1 MTPQVPSIAGRND
14 MVSQVTSPFGISW
27 DISTAP
33 PRMVAPEGTG
43 FALQGCPVV
52 NSYKLKGVVGLYN
65 LTTGR

>member
-1 MTPQVPSIAGRND
+1 